1 VVCWTMSGVDGA
13 DASGVVGAG
22 VSGVAVLVGVSGVA
36 VLVGVSMADSRF
48 KNGGRAVGE
57 KKTVVREMG
66 MGVEKKKK

>member
-1 VVCWTMSGVDGA
+1 LVVGVCGGLVVCWTMSGVDGA

-57 KKTVVREMG
+57 KKLW
-66 MGVEKKKK
+66 